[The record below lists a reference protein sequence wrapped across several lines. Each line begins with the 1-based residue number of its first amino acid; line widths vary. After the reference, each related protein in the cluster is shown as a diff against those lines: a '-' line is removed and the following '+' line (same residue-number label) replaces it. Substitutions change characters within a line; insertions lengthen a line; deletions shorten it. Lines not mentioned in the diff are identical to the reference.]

1 MMNNIIDKIDKLV
14 IESTYGK
21 QKSKDWFKFRGQIVG
36 TKSKQEL
43 SALMKQMEKSFR
55 NSKGG
60 LTEFEMADL
69 VNQSIEKLKRL

>member
-1 MMNNIIDKIDKLV
+1 MEILDKIDKLV

-55 NSKGG
+55 KSKGG
-60 LTEFEMADL
+60 LTQFELADMI
-69 VNQSIEKLKRL
+69 NQSLQKMNNL